1 MKKLAALVLMVV
13 ALLGMTVA
21 AKAAVEY
28 EYITNYEE
36 IRGVDWDNRH
46 AAAEIKP
53 GVAYR
58 FSGDRGLY
66 FKFCPNE
73 SRKYKITLIETN
85 CHSAAFFLN
94 SKGEQIGEKYYSD
107 SQNDVILF
115 FF

>member
-73 SRKYKITLIETN
+73 SRKYKITLRACSEF
-85 CHSAAFFLN
+85 SVKKGFL
-94 SKGEQIGEKYYSD
+94 
-107 SQNDVILF
+107 
-115 FF
+115 